1 MSKPA
6 VCIIGAGVMG
16 LSTALQLTERGIT
29 DVTVIDSHYPASG
42 SSGLSVGVV
51 ETQYVDPFD
60 IELRARAMTHF
71 RRLEHDHDLHVS
83 RIGYLRLSHGADT
96 TAAFEDSVR
105 TQQELGIT
113 DACVLDQQQIGNLV
127 PDLDTTDVESA
138 LYGPDDGFID
148 GHRYCGLM
156 AELAQ
161 AGGAR
166 LVTRSRVEGATAHAQ
181 GGYTLATNRGEYD
194 ADFIVNAAGAWGG
207 QVADMLGVS
216 MPLAPQRHQ
225 AIMLHLPEPLSYTM
239 PMVMDYTPHSG
250 ELGVYF
256 RHERPG
262 QLMCG
267 LHSEEAIE
275 EVADVNAFA
284 RSADLAFVEAVAE
297 ALSKRLPSMQEAGL
311 AHGWAGL
318 YPVSIDGLPQ
328 VGPYAAAPAVIAANG
343 AGGSGI
349 QLSPIIGELVCDW
362 IEYGEARAI
371 AGAKRLLP
379 DRASLSI

>member
-1 MSKPA
+1 
-6 VCIIGAGVMG
+6 MG
-16 LSTALQLTERGIT
+16 LSTALQLTGRGIA
-29 DVTVIDSHYPASG
+29 DVTVIDSDYPASG

-51 ETQYVDPFD
+51 ETQYVDRFD
-60 IELRARAMTHF
+60 IELRARAMKHF
-71 RRLEHDHDLHVS
+71 RRLEQDHGLVIT

-96 TAAFEDSVR
+96 TAAFGESAR
-105 TQQELGIT
+105 IQQELGIA
-113 DACVLDQQQIGNLV
+113 DACVVDQEQISDLV

-148 GHRYCGLM
+148 GHLYCGLM

-161 AGGAR
+161 AGGAK
-166 LVTRSRVEGATAHAQ
+166 LVTRRRVEGATARAQ
-181 GGYTLATNRGEYD
+181 GGYTLATNHGEYE
-194 ADFIVNAAGAWGG
+194 ADFVVNAAGAWGG
-207 QVADMLGVS
+207 QVADILGVT
-216 MPLAPQRHQ
+216 MPLSPQRHQ
-225 AIMLHLPEPLSYTM
+225 AIMLHLPEPLAYTM

-250 ELGVYF
+250 EIGVYF

-262 QLMCG
+262 QLVCG

-275 EVADVNAFA
+275 EVADVNAYA
-284 RSADLAFVEAVAE
+284 RSADPAFVEAVAE
-297 ALSKRLPSMQEAGL
+297 ALSKRLPSLQEAGL
-311 AHGWAGL
+311 ANGWAGL

-371 AGAKRLLP
+371 AGAERLLP
-379 DRASLSI
+379 DRASLSV